1 MRLKKAISWLVRQWK
16 KFVIAIII
24 LFIVVYYAGVYM
36 LGIVGQSH
44 PLIGIKAPDITIKR
58 LDGTEVSLSSFAGKK
73 AIVLD
78 FWATWCG
85 PCRNALPAMEKLA
98 RRYDPNQVAFLA
110 INVWDGNIDAIKS
123 FIKEKD
129 IKNVKIFLEKLED
142 KTDDRR
148 SIETS
153 NKFMFSGI
161 PAIFVLDSN
170 LKIQC
175 FYSGYSPFF
184 EMMIKRKVDKL
195 VFVN

>member
-1 MRLKKAISWLVRQWK
+1 MRLKKAISWLVKQWK
-16 KFVIAIII
+16 KFIIAIILLI
-24 LFIVVYYAGVYM
+24 IVVYYAGTYILDM
-36 LGIVGQSH
+36 AGLDH
-44 PLIGIKAPDITIKR
+44 PLVGIKAPDITIKK

-85 PCRNALPAMEKLA
+85 PCQKALPAMEKLA

-110 INVWDGNIDAIKS
+110 INVWDGDVDAIKD
-123 FIKEKD
+123 FIKEND
-129 IKNVKIFLEKLED
+129 IKTVNMFLEKLEE
-142 KTDDRR
+142 KTDDNR
-148 SIETS
+148 SMETS
-153 NKFMFSGI
+153 NKFMFRGI

-175 FYSGYSPFF
+175 YYSGYSPFLDW
-184 EMMIKRKVDKL
+184 IIGRRIDKL